1 MSEPKKIVIK
11 INRVP
16 APQKVTSSRSAPHQ
30 ITEWNIKRILAVLIV
45 ALLFIVVPYY
55 YLGNGLEDSVE
66 DDSAEVHH
74 ELDEEASDAKKKQRE
89 APAEKGVS
97 EKNITEKE
105 LDKLADISVGDIA
118 EPLIKPSA
126 KSVQISKEK
135 PLERK
140 IEQSIIHYKVIRAL
154 LARGIANKEPV
165 GEIKA
170 SVKVNNDKATG
181 VFYFTEI
188 KDMKGHMF
196 YHQWLRE
203 GLLVYK
209 RPIKVLGNRW
219 RVSTSK
225 LFRPSSVGNWT
236 VRLIDK
242 EGKIY
247 NEINFKVIAE

>member
-16 APQKVTSSRSAPHQ
+16 ASQKATSSRSAPDQ
-30 ITEWNIKRILAVLIV
+30 ITEWNIKRIVAVLMV

-55 YLGNGLEDSVE
+55 YLDNGLEDSVE
-66 DDSAEVHH
+66 EDSAEVHY
-74 ELDEEASDAKKKQRE
+74 ESSDEALNVERKQRE
-89 APAEKGVS
+89 AIVKKEVLETTVAEKF
-97 EKNITEKE
+97 
-105 LDKLADISVGDIA
+105 DKPADISHGDTA
-118 EPLIKPSA
+118 EPLTKPSV
-126 KSVQISKEK
+126 KPVQISKEK
-135 PLERK
+135 PVERK
-140 IEQSIIHYKVIRAL
+140 IEQSIVHYKVIRAL

-165 GEIKA
+165 GEIKT

-188 KDMKGHMF
+188 KDMKGRVF
-196 YHQWLRE
+196 YHQWVRE
-203 GLLVYK
+203 GRLVYK
-209 RPIKVLGNRW
+209 RRINVLGNRW

-242 EGKIY
+242 QGKIY